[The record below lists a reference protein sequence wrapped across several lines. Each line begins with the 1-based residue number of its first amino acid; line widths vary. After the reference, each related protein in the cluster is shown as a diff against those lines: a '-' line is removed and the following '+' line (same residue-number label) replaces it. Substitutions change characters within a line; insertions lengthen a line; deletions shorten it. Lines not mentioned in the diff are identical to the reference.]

1 MSDNHIELEPI
12 DEEFNVEAIVE
23 EEPEVIEPV
32 IEEKTWQPV
41 AFEPIQRADYG
52 TKTQVRMSN
61 IKSQADNEE
70 MALVRKALHE
80 KYPHAVPPGTVY
92 DYDVTR
98 GTKKLQKSLGH
109 PVNGILTREDVVEL
123 GKAASTPFTVV

>member
-23 EEPEVIEPV
+23 EEPEI
-32 IEEKTWQPV
+32 IEEKTWEPV
-41 AFEPIQRADYG
+41 AFEPIQRAEYG

-70 MALVRKALHE
+70 MALVRKALHD

-109 PVNGILTREDVVEL
+109 PVTGILTREDVIEL
-123 GKAASTPFTVV
+123 GKDASSPFTVV